1 MQTRVMI
8 PGDDGIAPQMDP
20 PWEGLARAHRLL
32 RRAAAVLARA
42 SAHEAPPPFS
52 PVRCLLLA
60 HLESATAFG
69 LTPGRL
75 ARLLEMSP
83 SSLAH
88 HLDVLEGAELIMRS
102 PRGLHDRRKVSVR
115 LTDRGRGALWGLRC
129 ALERK
134 GAERSLEWGGG

>member
-1 MQTRVMI
+1 MI

-20 PWEGLARAHRLL
+20 PWEELARAHRLV

-42 SAHEAPPPFS
+42 SAREAPPPPFS
-52 PVRCLLLA
+52 PVRCLVLA

-88 HLDVLEGAELIMRS
+88 HLDVLEGAELITRS

-115 LTDRGRGALWGLRC
+115 LTDRGRGALWGLRG
-129 ALERK
+129 ALER
-134 GAERSLEWGGG
+134 EGG